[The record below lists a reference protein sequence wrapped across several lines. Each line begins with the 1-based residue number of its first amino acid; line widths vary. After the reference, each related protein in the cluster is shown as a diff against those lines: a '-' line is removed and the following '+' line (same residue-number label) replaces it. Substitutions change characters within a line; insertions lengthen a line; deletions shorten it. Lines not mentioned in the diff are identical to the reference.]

1 MKTTIVGAIVNF
13 LINLILI
20 PFIGIWAAC
29 ISTVCG
35 NIIVWIIRIKDTK
48 KYFNIS
54 IKWKTFC
61 IIMLVNIA
69 FTVIICFINLY
80 ETILMLMIAI
90 IISVAI
96 NKEILENMIRI
107 IKKKILGEN

>member
-1 MKTTIVGAIVNF
+1 
-13 LINLILI
+13 
-20 PFIGIWAAC
+20 
-29 ISTVCG
+29 
-35 NIIVWIIRIKDTK
+35 
-48 KYFNIS
+48 
-54 IKWKTFC
+54 
-61 IIMLVNIA
+61 MLVNIA